1 MDTDGLRP
9 DDPGEYNRRTT
20 DYGNGRM
27 EIAVYHCPRS
37 RYTGSG
43 RTPSCREAETS
54 DEAQEERTRRQV
66 YAIRRRIRGYALSNS
81 FRWFV
86 TLTFNPEQVDSS
98 DYDTAKGTLLKW
110 CRRMRDRYGQFG
122 YLMIPELHK
131 SGAVH
136 FHGLLGDVHA
146 RFVEAVNPKT
156 GEPIIRHGRNVYNLK
171 DWGYGFSDC
180 EKIESPERASSY
192 ITKYVTTAL
201 LTDKKMY
208 NKKRY
213 FNSQGLSRPAVAFDM
228 SDNTD
233 LDGFTPNFGV
243 IETGMDGRNII
254 ETGIYNLRADPE
266 TGVLTQ
272 TDTSY
277 LIMAKAERPPNGDL
291 GTGEP

>member
-122 YLMIPELHK
+122 YLMTGSPVFGFTASTNRAWTSPSSPWKWTAPDLCS
-131 SGAVH
+131 SG
-136 FHGLLGDVHA
+136 
-146 RFVEAVNPKT
+146 
-156 GEPIIRHGRNVYNLK
+156 IIR
-171 DWGYGFSDC
+171 
-180 EKIESPERASSY
+180 
-192 ITKYVTTAL
+192 
-201 LTDKKMY
+201 
-208 NKKRY
+208 
-213 FNSQGLSRPAVAFDM
+213 
-228 SDNTD
+228 
-233 LDGFTPNFGV
+233 
-243 IETGMDGRNII
+243 
-254 ETGIYNLRADPE
+254 
-266 TGVLTQ
+266 
-272 TDTSY
+272 
-277 LIMAKAERPPNGDL
+277 
-291 GTGEP
+291 